1 MENRE
6 REILEE
12 LKELRAYRK
21 RAVKIRGRGIA
32 VLCVGIAIMI
42 SATFFIGHEI
52 FIPISGTGFT
62 VCIGGLIWLL
72 IFRVYTAISNVC
84 PNCGLKMHT
93 LECKFCPI
101 CGMNFHIDEEEQAK

>member
-6 REILEE
+6 LEKLEE

-21 RAVKIRGRGIA
+21 KVVKIRRWSIA

-52 FIPISGTGFT
+52 CIPIFGTGGA
-62 VCIGGLIWLL
+62 VCIGVSIWSL
-72 IFRVYTAISNVC
+72 IFKMYTAISNVC

>member
-12 LKELRAYRK
+12 LRAHRK
-21 RAVKIRGRGIA
+21 RAVKIRRWGIA

-52 FIPISGTGFT
+52 CIPIFGTGGA

-93 LECKFCPI
+93 LDCKFCPI
-101 CGMNFHIDEEEQAK
+101 CGMNFHIDEKEQAK